1 MSRDPRVRLSRVIQ
15 SNMTSEELAV
25 HALAGIEF
33 ATLEASQEALSNVAA
48 LVEVVTKGPVR
59 TKPVLVSG
67 S

>member
-1 MSRDPRVRLSRVIQ
+1 
-15 SNMTSEELAV
+15 MTSEELAV

-48 LVEVVTKGPVR
+48 LVEVVTKGPLR

-67 S
+67 